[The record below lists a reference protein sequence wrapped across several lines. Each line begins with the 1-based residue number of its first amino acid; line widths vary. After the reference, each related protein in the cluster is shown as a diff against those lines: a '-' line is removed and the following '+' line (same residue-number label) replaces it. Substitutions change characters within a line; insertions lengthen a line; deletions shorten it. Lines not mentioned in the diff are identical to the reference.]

1 MRNRAERVRRAT
13 GAVKVDSGAPPAP
26 RKTESVDCD
35 GPRTISPARIV
46 PSLGHIPELDGLRG
60 VAVLL
65 VVEYHVVLGR
75 VHTLSTGLD
84 LFFILSGFLI
94 TTLLAEEHD
103 RHGRVSLPDFFRRR
117 GLRLLPALFAYIA
130 ANLLMALAG
139 HAGVPTLEGVW
150 DLRTV
155 TVESAAAVFYIY
167 PALLAVWPN
176 TAALRM
182 PHLHSLGQE
191 EWFYAFWAP
200 TFARMMRRDRVR
212 RGITIVI
219 VVLAVIA
226 LARLLGVIDANPA
239 LVGPL
244 RPDMMF
250 LGAVIALGRRRYL
263 TLATPQLDRL
273 RRRVGIASAL
283 GTAGFAVSIAAGGLE
298 GRRVAIAVVTAT
310 KLFAVF
316 PIMLVLVAAPSHP
329 LRRALRA
336 SWLQWFGRVSYG
348 LYLWHSTVLFWVNG
362 GAERV
367 PGTEEIIQ
375 HRPTWLLHL
384 AGFGGGTAL
393 AWLSFR
399 LIEARFIAM
408 GRRNQEDT
416 RTSKRSALPIQL
428 P

>member
-1 MRNRAERVRRAT
+1 M
-13 GAVKVDSGAPPAP
+13 
-26 RKTESVDCD
+26 
-35 GPRTISPARIV
+35 
-46 PSLGHIPELDGLRG
+46 
-60 VAVLL
+60 
-65 VVEYHVVLGR
+65 
-75 VHTLSTGLD
+75 
-84 LFFILSGFLI
+84 SGFLI

-182 PHLHSLGQE
+182 PHLHSLVQE

-219 VVLAVIA
+219 VVLRSSHSPGCSGHRRQPG
-226 LARLLGVIDANPA
+226 ARRATSPRHDVPQ
-239 LVGPL
+239 
-244 RPDMMF
+244 
-250 LGAVIALGRRRYL
+250 AVIALGRRRYL

>member
-1 MRNRAERVRRAT
+1 M
-13 GAVKVDSGAPPAP
+13 
-26 RKTESVDCD
+26 
-35 GPRTISPARIV
+35 
-46 PSLGHIPELDGLRG
+46 DGLRG

-348 LYLWHSTVLFWVNG
+348 LYLWHSTVLFGSTAGLSAPRHG
-362 GAERV
+362 GDHPTSTDVAAPPRRFRRWDGTRV
-367 PGTEEIIQ
+367 ALVSPDRSPLHRDGTPEPGRHPNVEALGASD
-375 HRPTWLLHL
+375 PTAVDGAPRRW
-384 AGFGGGTAL
+384 
-393 AWLSFR
+393 
-399 LIEARFIAM
+399 
-408 GRRNQEDT
+408 GRRSRRVHAGGPSSD
-416 RTSKRSALPIQL
+416 RDSAQHDAPPLVVRR
-428 P
+428 